1 MVLPDLQSIPELL
14 AGDGMTAFT
23 DFRCWEDEIIPI
35 YLRVGNRAFNRQE
48 IADILSSQAVTRYS
62 MKEYFINIRDG
73 GGRKLRSPTRSLIW
87 RLHPQVIDL
96 CQRALAERPDPRW
109 ENLAAGLTGGS
120 ECV

>member
-1 MVLPDLQSIPELL
+1 
-14 AGDGMTAFT
+14 MTTFT
-23 DFRCWEDEIIPI
+23 GFRCWEDEIIPI
-35 YLRVGNRAFNRQE
+35 YLRVGNRAFSRQE

-73 GGRKLRSPTRSLIW
+73 AGRKLRSPTRSLIW

-96 CQRALAERPDPRW
+96 CQRALAERPDRRW